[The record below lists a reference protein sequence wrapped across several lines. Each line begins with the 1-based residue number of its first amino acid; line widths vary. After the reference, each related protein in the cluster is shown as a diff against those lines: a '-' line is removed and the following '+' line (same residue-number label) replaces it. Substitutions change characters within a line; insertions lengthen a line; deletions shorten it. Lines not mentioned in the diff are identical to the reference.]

1 MEKTVTLNLRV
12 NPDVKRDAEQV
23 LRQLGIPMSTAV
35 DMFLRQI
42 SMQGGIPF
50 PLTVPK
56 APAAINADTM
66 STDELRAAI
75 AEGYSQM
82 RAGQVHDA
90 HSAFEAFREAHK

>member
-1 MEKTVTLNLRV
+1 MEKTVTMNIRV

-23 LRQLGIPMSTAV
+23 LKQLGIPMSTAV

-42 SMQGGIPF
+42 SMQSGIPF

-56 APAAINADTM
+56 APVSINADSM

-75 AEGYSQM
+75 TDGYVQM
-82 RAGQVHDA
+82 RTGQVHDA